1 MTPITGM
8 IVIIANRSKG
18 QMTKMLK
25 GFAVGLLIVI
35 AAMAPACRSTRK
47 KNTKTTS
54 TATTATTATV
64 PDVPVTATTEMKVDT
79 QPADFV
85 QTDTAPKPT
94 VEVLPADVEQ
104 ANRTAQDRGY
114 VRDAFFGYDESTL
127 NADAQA
133 ALSASATWL
142 KQNPRYNILIEGHTD
157 ERGTEQYNLALGD
170 RRASIVRDFL
180 ITLGVDA
187 GRIRTVSYGEE
198 RPFDPNHNEA
208 AWAKN
213 RRGHLVL
220 VGTSR

>member
-1 MTPITGM
+1 
-8 IVIIANRSKG
+8 
-18 QMTKMLK
+18 MTKMLK

-35 AAMAPACRSTRK
+35 AAMAPACRSTK
-47 KNTKTTS
+47 KKDTKATS

-64 PDVPVTATTEMKVDT
+64 PDISVTATREMKVDT

-104 ANRTAQDRGY
+104 LNRTAQDRGY
-114 VRDAFFGYDESTL
+114 IRDPFFGYDEATL

-133 ALSASATWL
+133 SLSASATWL
-142 KQNPRYNILIEGHTD
+142 KQNPRYNMLIEGHTD

-170 RRASIVRDFL
+170 RRAAIVRDYL

-198 RPFDPNHNEA
+198 RPFDPGHNEA